1 MRRLIYLIVGMI
13 LSWNLPDRL
22 FAEPLKTFIPD
33 FKVSSTE
40 ATADLPL
47 MLQRMLASRLNANLV
62 QLVDAKNKAELV
74 ITGSY
79 TTFGKMFSLDL
90 ALQQIANGELTSLF
104 EQGSGQDD
112 IIPAMGRLAR
122 KTDAAIAGHLT
133 AHAPAGSPAVQAPLT
148 HPPVVTAP
156 AAAGIVQPAKAT
168 GEYIIHSQAT
178 TVPATDPT
186 IWESSPLDG
195 SYSSLAVGQ
204 ALTAGEREI
213 FIAGENAVS
222 FFMLGTDLVEKDK
235 VTVALPAKVL
245 AIDAADLDRDGKTEL
260 YVTIL
265 DRNML
270 TSRIYTVEDG
280 RLKLTASKLPWF
292 FRGIGL
298 TDRTRT
304 IYVQKMGLRGEF
316 LNGVAA
322 LTKNGANFDAG
333 TPLQLPR
340 FGTIFT
346 FNRLQ
351 DSKGREHFIVLD
363 QDGYLVIHTA
373 KGEEV
378 WKSAD
383 KFGGSETY
391 FVHSSFTHFRS
402 TREKDH
408 PSFLEQRITVLPD
421 QTVLVPTN
429 SGSFGL
435 GNNRNYSKHAF
446 NAFKW
451 NSSMLKEVWHTQPSP
466 SYLAD
471 YVYLADTKSLLL
483 LEITQKSG
491 FGRKGKS
498 VLSIKRIE

>member
-1 MRRLIYLIVGMI
+1 MQRLIFLIFGMI
-13 LSWNLPDRL
+13 LCWSLPDRA
-22 FAEPLKTFIPD
+22 FAKTFKTFIPD
-33 FKVSSTE
+33 FKVSSAE
-40 ATADLPL
+40 ATGDLPL

-62 QLVDAKNKAELV
+62 QLVDDKNKAELV

-79 TTFGKMFSLDL
+79 TMFGKMFSLDL
-90 ALQQIANGELTSLF
+90 ALQQIASGELISLF

-112 IIPAMGRLAR
+112 IIPAMGRLAH
-122 KTDAAIAGHLT
+122 KTDAAIAGRFAVRT
-133 AHAPAGSPAVQAPLT
+133 AAAA
-148 HPPVVTAP
+148 PVVAVP
-156 AAAGIVQPAKAT
+156 AAAATLLPPKAA
-168 GEYIIHSQAT
+168 GEYIIHSQTT

-195 SYSSLAVGQ
+195 SYTSLAVGQ
-204 ALTAGEREI
+204 SLPAGEREI

-222 FFMLGTDLVEKDK
+222 LFMLGTDLVEKDK

-270 TSRIYTVEDG
+270 ASRIYTVENG
-280 RLKLTASKLPWF
+280 HLKLTASKLPWF

-304 IYVQKMGLRGEF
+304 IYVQKMGLRGEY

-322 LTKNGANFDAG
+322 LKKNGNSFD
-333 TPLQLPR
+333 TSTQLQLPR

-351 DSKGREHFIVLD
+351 DSKGREYYIVLD

-383 KFGGSETY
+383 KFGGSEAY

-429 SGSFGL
+429 SGGFGI
-435 GNNRNYSKHAF
+435 GNNRNYSKHTF
-446 NAFKW
+446 YAFKW
-451 NSSMLKEVWHTQPSP
+451 TGSMLKEVWHTQQTP

-471 YVYLADTKSLLL
+471 YAYLAETKSLLL
-483 LEITQKSG
+483 LEVTQKPG
-491 FGRKGKS
+491 LGKKGKS